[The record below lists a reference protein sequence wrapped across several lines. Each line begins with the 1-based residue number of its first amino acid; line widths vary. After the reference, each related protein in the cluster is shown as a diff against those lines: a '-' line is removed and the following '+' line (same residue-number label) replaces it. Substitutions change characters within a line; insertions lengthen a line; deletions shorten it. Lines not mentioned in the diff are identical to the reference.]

1 MLIWLREEWDPHSIV
16 CGILPEAGS
25 GTGITQNTAPP
36 AFWCS
41 AFHHFGEAIFDLDL
55 SNTIWLPSRDD
66 DGTMCH
72 ERVILFDL
80 VRFRGL

>member
-1 MLIWLREEWDPHSIV
+1 MGHSIV
-16 CGILPEAGS
+16 CGILPEAES
-25 GTGITQNTAPP
+25 GTGITQNTAPS

-55 SNTIWLPSRDD
+55 SDTIWLPSRDD